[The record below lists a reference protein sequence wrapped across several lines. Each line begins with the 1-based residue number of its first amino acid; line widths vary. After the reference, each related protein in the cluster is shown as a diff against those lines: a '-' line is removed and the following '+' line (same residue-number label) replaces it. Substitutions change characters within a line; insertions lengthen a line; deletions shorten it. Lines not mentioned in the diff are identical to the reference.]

1 VTEPPHDP
9 PPQPPAGQRA
19 VEAPRCYR
27 HPDRETWIRCA
38 RCERPICPD
47 CMTSAAVG
55 FQCPEC
61 VREGAA
67 TQRAPRTVLGARIDG
82 RGAPV
87 TLTLIGINVA
97 VFILDYVLGLTG
109 GADVKQ
115 TFGVVGL
122 AVGLDADGA
131 PQVLGIAD
139 GEWYRLVTAMFVHGS
154 VFHLLF
160 NVWALWLVGPLVESV
175 AGRWRYLA
183 LYLTCGLAGATA
195 SYVFNDPRT
204 LSVGASGAIFGLF
217 GAVLVIQRRM
227 GRQATEVLALIG
239 LNLVLGFVIP
249 NIDWRAHVGGLVA
262 GMVLTAVLAF
272 APRAYRNVAFGVA
285 VLAVVAICLVA
296 AQARSS
302 DLRADLLAYPVGSS
316 TAAGLTMA
324 GEATRE

>member
-1 VTEPPHDP
+1 MTEPPREP

-47 CMTSAAVG
+47 CMTSASVG

-122 AVGLDADGA
+122 AVGLDGNGS
-131 PQVLGIAD
+131 PQILGVAD
-139 GEWYRLVTAMFVHGS
+139 GEWYRLATAMFVHGS
-154 VFHLLF
+154 VFHVLF

-262 GMVLTAVLAF
+262 GLVLTAALAF
-272 APRAYRNVAFGVA
+272 APRAYRKAAFGVA
-285 VLAVVAICLVA
+285 VLAVVAVCLVA
-296 AQARSS
+296 AQARTSE
-302 DLRADLLAYPVGSS
+302 LQAALLGSPGGR
-316 TAAGLTMA
+316 TAAAAPTMV
-324 GEATRE
+324 GEATRQ